1 MSHDP
6 TWGNPEAWCEDGRHY
21 TTAYDSHGECTE
33 HGCEV
38 TEEREEA

>member
-6 TWGNPEAWCEDGRHY
+6 TWGNPEAYCPEGHY
-21 TTAYDSHGECTE
+21 TTDINSHGECRE